1 MPFLFPPLSPPRLHR
16 TGRLAPGLVPE
27 RLRPGTSCHRHVSN
41 QPGLPMPLK
50 RQQWSWPAESGR
62 MCGWSQRGRIMGCHR
77 TARLQRCQWL
87 GMANSNKVVFINIYI
102 YICIHTNTKKEAS
115 IDGGNGKTQQM
126 LKTSF
131 PPQKTWSYI
140 SEGRVQPSLY
150 TKCISTH
157 TYSMCTCR
165 EIKGNIRWQSKMC
178 IDQRISVHP
187 FKQICT
193 LTHMYRHTH

>member
-77 TARLQRCQWL
+77 TAHLQRCRWL

-102 YICIHTNTKKEAS
+102 YMYTHKHKKRGEYRWRKWQNTA
-115 IDGGNGKTQQM
+115 DAQN
-126 LKTSF
+126 F
-131 PPQKTWSYI
+131 
-140 SEGRVQPSLY
+140 
-150 TKCISTH
+150 ISTPKDMVIH
-157 TYSMCTCR
+157 FRR
-165 EIKGNIRWQSKMC
+165 ESAAI
-178 IDQRISVHP
+178 
-187 FKQICT
+187 T
-193 LTHMYRHTH
+193 LHKVYQHTHI